1 MGKKGLI
8 VMFNVVNTV
17 LIIIVEIG
25 ILINIVIL
33 LKRKPKMVK
42 TKHIF
47 YPTGVIIAIEYIGP
61 IEAVISHH
69 APIEEILF
77 YLFIL
82 AIPLLILLI
91 QKAKSGDM
99 YFINFNTR
107 NLYDLISNI
116 LKEKDIFFDTIYD
129 GDLKYKINIPEW
141 DSTIKIF
148 GTKESSALRVVGKN
162 RKETLVYL
170 QNIIREKIPK
180 VENENISFKE
190 ILISIVLLVFFSWN
204 IFR

>member
-1 MGKKGLI
+1 MGKEGSI
-8 VMFNVVNTV
+8 IMFNIVNTV

-25 ILINIVIL
+25 ILMNIVML
-33 LKRKPKMVK
+33 LKRKPKMIK

-47 YPTGVIIAIEYIGP
+47 YPAGAIIAIEYIGL
-61 IEAVISHH
+61 IEVFIIHH
-69 APIEEILF
+69 VSIEEILF

-82 AIPLLILLI
+82 AIPLLILCI
-91 QKAKSGDM
+91 KKAEIPHL
-99 YFINFNTR
+99 YFINLNTR
-107 NLYDLISNI
+107 SLYDLISNI

-129 GDLKYKINIPEW
+129 GNLKYKINIPEW
-141 DSTIKIF
+141 ESTVRIF
-148 GTKESSALRVVGKN
+148 GTKESSALRVGGKN

-190 ILISIVLLVFFSWN
+190 ILISIILLVFFSWN

>member
-61 IEAVISHH
+61 IEAFISHH
-69 APIEEILF
+69 VPIEEILF

-82 AIPLLILLI
+82 AIPLLILWI

-99 YFINFNTR
+99 YFINFNTK

-129 GDLKYKINIPEW
+129 GDLKYKINVPDWE
-141 DSTIKIF
+141 STVRIF
-148 GTKESSALRVVGKN
+148 GTKESSALRVSGKN

-180 VENENISFKE
+180 VENENTSFKE
-190 ILISIVLLVFFSWN
+190 ILISIILLVFFSWN